1 MRPKE
6 QNNDCDSFFL
16 RIGKATLTIFPCYF
30 CFLCQFQSTFNQI
43 QYQFVNH
50 TFDLYSAN
58 LSAQE
63 LQLLVSTQ
71 STKLVTQS
79 PVNTV

>member
-1 MRPKE
+1 MTVTP
-6 QNNDCDSFFL
+6 FFL
-16 RIGKATLTIFPCYF
+16 RIGKATLTIFSCEFY
-30 CFLCQFQSTFNQI
+30 FLCKLQSTFNQL
-43 QYQFVNH
+43 QYQFVNQVHHH

-63 LQLLVSTQ
+63 LQLVSTQ